1 MLNRQI
7 LLKVVKSIPVSG
19 FMKKQNST
27 VSYINVFSIV
37 ALRVSPS
44 IGILYTD
51 MMIAD
56 VYVLLTFEDLIRG
69 IVRCKLKL
77 SRTLSTQS

>member
-7 LLKVVKSIPVSG
+7 LLKVVKSILVSG

-27 VSYINVFSIV
+27 VSHINVFSIV
-37 ALRVSPS
+37 ALRVSSS
-44 IGILYTD
+44 IGMLSTD

-56 VYVLLTFEDLIRG
+56 DLCLID
-69 IVRCKLKL
+69 I
-77 SRTLSTQS
+77 

>member
-7 LLKVVKSIPVSG
+7 LLKVVKSILVSG

-27 VSYINVFSIV
+27 VSHNDINVFSIV

-44 IGILYTD
+44 IGMLYTD
-51 MMIAD
+51 MMGAD
-56 VYVLLTFEDLIRG
+56 DLFLID
-69 IVRCKLKL
+69 I
-77 SRTLSTQS
+77 

>member
-7 LLKVVKSIPVSG
+7 LLKVVKSILVSG

-27 VSYINVFSIV
+27 VSHINVFAIV

-56 VYVLLTFEDLIRG
+56 DL
-69 IVRCKLKL
+69 
-77 SRTLSTQS
+77 

>member
-7 LLKVVKSIPVSG
+7 LLKVVKSLLVSG

-27 VSYINVFSIV
+27 VSHINVFGIV

-56 VYVLLTFEDLIRG
+56 DLCLID
-69 IVRCKLKL
+69 I
-77 SRTLSTQS
+77 

>member
-27 VSYINVFSIV
+27 VSHINVFGIV

-44 IGILYTD
+44 IGMLCTD
-51 MMIAD
+51 MMGAD
-56 VYVLLTFEDLIRG
+56 DLCLID
-69 IVRCKLKL
+69 I
-77 SRTLSTQS
+77 

>member
-7 LLKVVKSIPVSG
+7 LLKVVKSILVSG

-27 VSYINVFSIV
+27 VSHINVFSIV

-44 IGILYTD
+44 IGMLYTD
-51 MMIAD
+51 MMGAD
-56 VYVLLTFEDLIRG
+56 DLFLID
-69 IVRCKLKL
+69 I
-77 SRTLSTQS
+77 

>member
-7 LLKVVKSIPVSG
+7 LLKVVKSILVCG

-27 VSYINVFSIV
+27 VSNINVFGIV
-37 ALRVSPS
+37 ALRVSLS
-44 IGILYTD
+44 IGMLCTD

-56 VYVLLTFEDLIRG
+56 DECLID
-69 IVRCKLKL
+69 I
-77 SRTLSTQS
+77 